1 MIRGPAAPTVGEGPF
16 KEVGNQMRKN
26 KMRLLVIG
34 FALFLAL
41 APPSGELEAQS
52 AAGSITEAEIR
63 EHIYYLA
70 SDALRGRD
78 TGDEGYEL
86 AARYAAAQ
94 LLADGV
100 RPVIPDRNGELGFLQ
115 PLAMGKQTFGPG
127 NAANLNASGGSS
139 SLDFGTDY
147 FVVSNSTGEREEISG
162 NLVFAGY
169 GIEDPARGWNDLE
182 GLDLSGSIP
191 IAMFG
196 LPGEE
201 ITAAFAGENP
211 GNPWASFQERIGALE
226 ARGAVGVVAVLDPG
240 MMSRWDRLVPY
251 FTGDQLTVGG
261 GAPRSR
267 FPEARIP
274 VVFLGAQLLSE
285 LFAGRG
291 FDPISLEGTYS
302 TFALEGA
309 ELSVVIQIG
318 QEALSVPNVV
328 GMVEGSDPVLKNEY
342 VVVGAHLDH
351 LGVRSG
357 QVYNGADDNASGS
370 VGVLEVAEAI
380 AQAPPQRSVLFVLYT
395 GEERGLLGSRHFVEN
410 PPVPL
415 EQIVANVNIEM
426 IGRWSHRPMGSD
438 QIFAIIGSSEDGAL
452 REALGRANDTGFGYQ
467 LDVPENFLGGSDHM
481 AFQAVGIPNI
491 TIAGSP
497 PSGTHEDYHGPGD
510 EADKIEIPAMRKATA
525 LIYELT
531 LELAN
536 RGG

>member
-1 MIRGPAAPTVGEGPF
+1 MICGPVAPTVGEGPF

-34 FALFLAL
+34 FAVVLAL
-41 APPSGELEAQS
+41 APPLGELEAQS

-70 SDALRGRD
+70 SDELRGRD
-78 TGDEGYEL
+78 TGSEGYEL

-100 RPVIPDRNGELGFLQ
+100 LPVIPDQNGELGYLQ
-115 PLAMGKQTFGPG
+115 PLAMSKRTFGPG
-127 NAANLNASGGSS
+127 NAAQLSAGGGSS

-147 FVVSNSTGEREEISG
+147 FVISNSTREREEISG
-162 NLVFAGY
+162 SLVFVGY
-169 GIEDPARGWNDLE
+169 GIEDSARGWNDLE

-196 LPGEE
+196 LPGED

-211 GNPWASFQERIGALE
+211 GNPWAFFQGRIAALE
-226 ARGAVGVVAVLDPG
+226 ARGAVGVVVVLDPG
-240 MMSRWDRLVPY
+240 TMRNWDRLVPY
-251 FTGDQLTVGG
+251 FAGDQLTVGG
-261 GAPRSR
+261 GAPRSQ
-267 FPEARIP
+267 FPEAKIP

-285 LFAGRG
+285 LFAGQG

-309 ELSVVIQIG
+309 QLSVVIQIG

-328 GMVEGSDPVLKNEY
+328 GMVEGSDPALKDEY

-351 LGVRSG
+351 VGVRDG
-357 QVYNGADDNASGS
+357 EIYNGADDNASGS

-380 AQAPPQRSVLFVLYT
+380 AQAPPRRSVIFVLYT
-395 GEERGLLGSRHFVEN
+395 GEERGILGSRHFVEN

-415 EQIVANVNIEM
+415 ERIVANVNIEM
-426 IGRWSHRPMGSD
+426 IGRWSHRPPET
-438 QIFAIIGSSEDGAL
+438 IFAILGTDDDGAL
-452 REALGRANDTGFGYQ
+452 RDALTRVNEAGFGYD
-467 LDVPENFLGGSDHM
+467 LEAPERFLGGSDHM

-536 RGG
+536 RGGR

>member
-1 MIRGPAAPTVGEGPF
+1 
-16 KEVGNQMRKN
+16 
-26 KMRLLVIG
+26 MRLLVIG
-34 FALFLAL
+34 FALLLAL

-115 PLAMGKQTFGPG
+115 PLAMGKRTFGAG
-127 NAANLNASGGSS
+127 NAVTLSDGGGSS
-139 SLDFGTDY
+139 SLDLGTDY
-147 FVVSNSTGEREEISG
+147 FVVSNSTREREEISG

-169 GIEDPARGWNDLE
+169 GIEDAARGWNDLE

-211 GNPWASFQERIGALE
+211 GNPWASFQGRIGALE
-226 ARGAVGVVAVLDPG
+226 AMGAVGVVAVLDPG
-240 MMSRWDRLVPY
+240 MMRNWDRLVPY

-267 FPEARIP
+267 FPEAKIP
-274 VVFLGAQLLSE
+274 VVFLGPQLLSE
-285 LFAGRG
+285 LFAGQG
-291 FDPISLEGTYS
+291 FDPISLVGTYS

-328 GMVEGSDPVLKNEY
+328 GMVEGSDPVLKNEF

-380 AQAPPQRSVLFVLYT
+380 AQAPPRRSVLFVLYT
-395 GEERGLLGSRHFVEN
+395 GEERGLLGSRHFVQN

-426 IGRWSHRPMGSD
+426 IGRWSHRPEGT
-438 QIFAIIGSSEDGAL
+438 IFAILGTDDDGAL
-452 REALGRANDTGFGYQ
+452 RDALTRVNEAGFGYE
-467 LDVPENFLGGSDHM
+467 LEAPERFLGGSDHM

-510 EADKIEIPAMRKATA
+510 EADKIEISAMRKATA